1 MFVTEVFESL
11 WNEFWQQYLRVQEQ
25 RWSCGSLSGDERR
38 YSQEPESP
46 NAPLTQARSSAAHRG
61 ENRSQRPA
69 PFTTSMIKFTIR
81 GHSSDPKT
89 SPLLWG
95 LTEVIHSWRITGRGG
110 VSAPP
115 LVCPFTAGQKNPNQ
129 QGTAASPLL
138 HTTNFKDMNHMQ
150 FAVSLVLKRL
160 VCNELTRS
168 TEKRSQ
174 FNIILEKKKK
184 KKKKRK
190 PSKTFYSV
198 YTKQWYEVY
207 LT

>member
-1 MFVTEVFESL
+1 MSFDSSTS
-11 WNEFWQQYLRVQEQ
+11 
-25 RWSCGSLSGDERR
+25 GSRSSGDPAVVWAVMSAVTARNQSLLTPRSHRPGARR
-38 YSQEPESP
+38 LI
-46 NAPLTQARSSAAHRG
+46 A
-61 ENRSQRPA
+61 
-69 PFTTSMIKFTIR
+69 
-81 GHSSDPKT
+81 
-89 SPLLWG
+89 
-95 LTEVIHSWRITGRGG
+95 GRTA
-110 VSAPP
+110 VSALLPSQPP
-115 LVCPFTAGQKNPNQ
+115 WLNLLCEDTQVIPRLRHYCEDWRRLFTAGGLQGEEECQHRPLSAPLLQGKKNPNQ